1 MRRAEWAVPA
11 LVLAGLVALPFY
23 RADLLR
29 ERLIGEVA
37 PHALSGLVLAASAV
51 AVLSL
56 LRRDFVRLH
65 PALLTW
71 PSGDS
76 DAARRPA
83 WPRIGAVLR
92 PGRASRD
99 RAAVA
104 SCGLRPGRASGD
116 RAAVA
121 LGGLRRAWA
130 VRFGVVGYLFVAGGA
145 VLGWD
150 DAAPLAA
157 VVAAAGLF
165 AYVAALRERT
175 AWLEHLV
182 VFGLAA
188 AGAGFVGAAWLSGI
202 AAGLLVA
209 TAIAWG
215 PVVRPRRADLVAGHW
230 AHVVRATSAA
240 FGDVLAVLPRPRPTR
255 MRLGGTLRVAVAG
268 VVARRAM
275 VAAALLLALVAPVLH
290 AVFPAVAPVWWVGAG
305 AYAATLP
312 FAGGLADLT
321 RVDGL
326 RRWLPQTDTE
336 LWAAALIV
344 LALVAGLW
352 LAAAALAGLPVTPAA
367 APLAASA
374 AVRTATRPHLDY
386 TPTPALDLAGAYVPA
401 GLLRQLVRGPLLL
414 VVGLAALS

>member
-1 MRRAEWAVPA
+1 MPA
-11 LVLAGLVALPFY
+11 LVLAGLVALPFF

-29 ERLIGEVA
+29 ERLTGDGV
-37 PHALSGLVLAASAV
+37 PHALSGLVLVASAV

-71 PSGDS
+71 PSGDRG
-76 DAARRPA
+76 AAPRNGAAPRP
-83 WPRIGAVLR
+83 R
-92 PGRASRD
+92 PGRVGED

-104 SCGLRPGRASGD
+104 R
-116 RAAVA
+116 
-121 LGGLRRAWA
+121 GGLRRAWA
-130 VRFGVVGYLFVAGGA
+130 VRFGAVGYLFVAGGA

-150 DAAPLAA
+150 GAVPLAA
-157 VVAAAGLF
+157 VVLAAGLF
-165 AYVAALRERT
+165 AYVAALRKRA
-175 AWLEHLV
+175 AWLEYPV
-182 VFGLAA
+182 AFGLAA
-188 AGAGFVGAAWLSGI
+188 AGAGFAGPAWLAGI
-202 AAGLLVA
+202 AGGLLVA
-209 TAIAWG
+209 TALAWG
-215 PVVRPRRADLVAGHW
+215 PVVRPGRADLVAGHW

-255 MRLGGTLRVAVAG
+255 MRLGGALRIAVAG

-290 AVFPAVAPVWWVGAG
+290 AVFPAVAPLWWAGAG

-336 LWAAALIV
+336 LWVAALVV
-344 LALVAGLW
+344 LTLVAGLW
-352 LAAAALAGLPVTPAA
+352 LAAAALAGLPAAPAA

-414 VVGLAALS
+414 VVGLTALS